1 MSRSI
6 GADGRVAHVVLG
18 DRELP
23 LVALVALAV
32 AVGDRDAG
40 GEHGGERRE
49 REHERLARRR

>member
-6 GADGRVAHVVLG
+6 GPDRRVAHVVLG
-18 DRELP
+18 DRELA

-40 GEHGGERRE
+40 GEHGGERRGG
-49 REHERLARRR
+49 EHERLARLR